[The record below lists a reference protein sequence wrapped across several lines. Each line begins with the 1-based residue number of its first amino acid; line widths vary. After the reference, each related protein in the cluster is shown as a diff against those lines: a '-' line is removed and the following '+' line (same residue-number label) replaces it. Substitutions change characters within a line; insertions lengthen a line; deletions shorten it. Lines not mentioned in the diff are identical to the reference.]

1 MNFAF
6 SEEQEEFRET
16 LRRFIDEHSP
26 LSSVHSRLEARDGY
40 DPDLWKQLGA
50 ALGLQGIHIP
60 EEHGGQG
67 FGFLELGIACEELGR
82 ALAPMPFFSS
92 ACLATD
98 AILTAGGDADR
109 KRWLPELAAGSAVGT
124 LAVLDEG
131 EEWSAAGVT
140 LPAEPDGE
148 ALRLTGRKRF
158 VTAAGIASLFVVAV
172 RVPGTSGTE
181 GITLAVVPR
190 DTPGLAVHVHDSFD
204 TSRRVADLDF
214 DRVRAEPLG
223 EIGASGP
230 ALEAILDRG
239 RVALA
244 LGSCGGAGRCLDMAV
259 EYANQRIQFARP
271 IGSFQAI
278 KHSLAEV
285 LLEVESARSVAYWA
299 SWVAAQGLDE
309 LTLAASIA
317 KSFCDEAYA
326 MASERNVHVHG
337 GIGVTWDANPHL
349 FVKRARS
356 NETLLGDPRWQRAR
370 IADHHGF

>member
-16 LRRFIDEHSP
+16 LRRFVDEHSP
-26 LSSVHSRLEARDGY
+26 LPSVHARLETREGY
-40 DPDLWKQLGA
+40 DPDLWQRIA
-50 ALGLQGIHIP
+50 RELGLQGIHIP

-67 FGFLELGIACEELGR
+67 FGLLELGIACEELGR
-82 ALAPMPFFSS
+82 ALVPTPFFSS

-98 AILTAGGDADR
+98 AILSAGNDR
-109 KRWLPELAAGSAVGT
+109 DRQRWLPELASGSAIGT

-140 LPAEPDGE
+140 FPAEPDGE
-148 ALRLTGRKRF
+148 ALRLNGHKRF
-158 VTAAGIASLFVVAV
+158 VTAAGIASIFVVAV
-172 RVPGTSGTE
+172 RAQGSSGAN

-190 DTPGLAVHVHDSFD
+190 DAPGLGIDVHDSFD
-204 TSRRVADLDF
+204 TSRRVADLSF
-214 DRVRAEPLG
+214 EGVRAEPLG

-230 ALEAILDRG
+230 ILDSILDRG
-239 RVALA
+239 RIALA

-259 EYANQRIQFARP
+259 AYAKQRIQFARP

-285 LLEVESARSVAYWA
+285 LLEVESARSIAYWA
-299 SWVAAQGLDE
+299 SSVASEGLDE
-309 LTLAASIA
+309 LALAASVA

-326 MASERNVHVHG
+326 IASDRNVHIHG
-337 GIGVTWDANPHL
+337 GIGVTWEADPHL

-356 NETLLGDPRWQRAR
+356 NETLLGDPRWQRSR
-370 IADHHGF
+370 VADHHGF